1 MNQKGFTLIELLI
14 VIGILVVL
22 MGTSLVAINPFKQFA
37 QANDANRWSGLTT
50 MVNAIYQ
57 NVIDN
62 RGVFTCAAGEVP
74 ATATIMGNGAGQYD
88 ICSCIVPTY
97 LGTMPYDPQNGSYT
111 SCSSYDTNYNIF
123 KDAVTG
129 RITVEAPSAQL
140 GAVQVT
146 R

>member
-22 MGTSLVAINPFKQFA
+22 MGASLVAINPFKQFA

-50 MVNAIYQ
+50 LMNAIYQ

-62 RGVFTCAAGEVP
+62 RGVFSCAAGSVP
-74 ATATIMGNGAGQYD
+74 ATATTMGSGTGQYD
-88 ICSCIVPTY
+88 ICNCVVPTY
-97 LGTMPYDPQNGSYT
+97 VGAMPYDPQNGSYT
-111 SCSSYDTNYNIF
+111 DCTSYDTNYDISR
-123 KDAVTG
+123 DATTG
-129 RITVEAPSAQL
+129 RITVSAPSAQL
-140 GAVQVT
+140 GTIQVT